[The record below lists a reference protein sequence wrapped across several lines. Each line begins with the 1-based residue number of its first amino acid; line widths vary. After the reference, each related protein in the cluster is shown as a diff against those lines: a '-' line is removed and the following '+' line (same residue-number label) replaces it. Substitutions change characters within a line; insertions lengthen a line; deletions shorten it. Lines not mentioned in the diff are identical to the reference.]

1 MTDHELDGR
10 EPDVENGLRLV
21 ALLLAKVDE
30 LEARVEQLERER
42 AGRQAA

>member
-1 MTDHELDGR
+1 MMDDEPDER
-10 EPDVENGLRLV
+10 EPDVVNGLRLV

-42 AGRQAA
+42 ARRQAA